1 MKTVHFVR
9 HGETDQNKDGIWQGH
24 TNTQLSKTGKAQA
37 KLLSKRINLKNQTV
51 FTSDLA
57 RAKETAYLLSDSPN
71 VRENLRE
78 KNVGDFTGKSVK
90 ETYSNNLD
98 IFDALQYDT
107 YVFPNGESVQEFKL
121 RVQQE
126 VDHIFDSID
135 EDSECVVV
143 THGFFIGTAIGLVLG
158 FNQYPYPIGNIQNTS
173 ISTVIKRDSV
183 MQVNKFN
190 DAIHLPNSYIDYPA
204 KDKSRILTFI
214 RHGQTDSNT
223 QGVWQGHVDNPL
235 NTYGVETA
243 KQLKGKF
250 SNYDLYL
257 SSSFK
262 RALETISLIV
272 DDQDITA
279 TNLLAEMD
287 LGRWEGLSTSEI
299 MENYR
304 ENFIQSLFIN
314 FRVKYGIDGESMN
327 EAGIRVR
334 DLLNDY
340 DKAKMLVASHGGT
353 IKAAITTFLNCPEH
367 KAASSFTIPNNLGV
381 SCLEVKDNKYS
392 LWSYNVGK
400 IGYENIS
407 YNE

>member
-1 MKTVHFVR
+1 MKTIHFVR
-9 HGETDQNKDGIWQGH
+9 HGETEQNKDGIWQGH
-24 TNTQLSKTGKAQA
+24 TNTQLSKIGKAQA
-37 KLLSKRINLKNQTV
+37 KLLSDRLNLKNQTV

-57 RAKETAYLLSDSPN
+57 RAKETAYFLSDSPT

-78 KNVGDFTGKSVK
+78 INVGDFTGKSVK
-90 ETYSNNLD
+90 ETYSDNLD
-98 IFDALQYDT
+98 IFDALQDDT
-107 YVFPNGESVQEFKL
+107 YVFPNGESVQEFKQ

-126 VDHIFDSID
+126 VDYIFENID
-135 EDSECVVV
+135 EDSECIVV

-173 ISTVIKRDSV
+173 VSTVIKRDSV

-243 KQLKGKF
+243 KELKGKF

-262 RALETISLIV
+262 RAFETISLIV
-272 DDQDITA
+272 DDKDIIA
-279 TNLLAEMD
+279 TELLAEMD
-287 LGRWEGLSTSEI
+287 LGQWEGLSTSEI
-299 MENYR
+299 N
-304 ENFIQSLFIN
+304 
-314 FRVKYGIDGESMN
+314 
-327 EAGIRVR
+327 
-334 DLLNDY
+334 
-340 DKAKMLVASHGGT
+340 
-353 IKAAITTFLNCPEH
+353 
-367 KAASSFTIPNNLGV
+367 
-381 SCLEVKDNKYS
+381 
-392 LWSYNVGK
+392 GK
-400 IGYENIS
+400 L
-407 YNE
+407 